1 MEIRPRSVVAITS
14 GSRSMRASLLGLNRL
29 LDLAGLEA
37 ARTDVGTRGT
47 AVQHDAD
54 ALQVG
59 VEAALRRDHGV
70 AAAVT
75 EAGLLPTDGANL
87 AHERLRSVAVS
98 EPRLRGDARTD
109 RPSRARSA
117 RTRRPCPPAPRPA

>member
-14 GSRSMRASLLGLNRL
+14 GSRSMGASLLGLNRL

-37 ARTDVGTRGT
+37 PRADVGTRGT

-70 AAAVT
+70 AAAMT
-75 EAGLLPTDGANL
+75 EAGLLPADRANL
-87 AHERLRSVAVS
+87 AHERLRTI
-98 EPRLRGDARTD
+98 ARTQ
-109 RPSRARSA
+109 PHGA
-117 RTRRPCPPAPRPA
+117 